1 MEMLKRVVGKKM
13 RVPHTKSTFF
23 HLMTDGIVSC
33 IRIYLNIDL
42 NWQFFSISVWPA
54 SAHIFFFKYSG
65 KSLFHLISWLKWA
78 QTTFDFPTPSN
89 TVFVLFPLLYS
100 MYPSCLSSYF
110 CLQASYLFPSCAT
123 FVFIAYIT
131 VAFVIPRTTRIVSD
145 YNDVLIVQFVL
156 VLFLSWFVS
165 FLRCFLLAP
174 YALSL
179 SLTLSR
185 SFHRLLSIDRCA
197 FLCSDTLLWSHCV
210 IYYCTSIITPSTSP
224 DCTSIARFISIP
236 VFHSL
241 RLFTAT

>member
-210 IYYCTSIITPSTSP
+210 IYYCTSILGLIT
-224 DCTSIARFISIP
+224 DWN
-236 VFHSL
+236 
-241 RLFTAT
+241 